1 MTKIT
6 NIDRATCGKLR
17 EHLNKKLS
25 NILKDELGITIDFG
39 NASFDSDSVTFK
51 CRVALEGARSENDKS
66 LDFIKPYM
74 SHLDFDKEAR
84 MGKYLFKIVG
94 YRTKARTKPWVC
106 RNQFD
111 GKDYIIS
118 QNDIDKYFRKEEAN
132 A

>member
-1 MTKIT
+1 MKIT
-6 NIDRATCGKLR
+6 KIDRATCTKLR

-51 CRVALEGARSENDKS
+51 CRVAIEGAKSEHEKS

-74 SHLDFDKEAR
+74 SHIDFDKEAK

-94 YRTKARTKPWVC
+94 HRSKARTKPWVC

-111 GKDYIIS
+111 GKDYLLTDD
-118 QNDIDKYFRKEEAN
+118 QVELAFRKENAN

>member
-1 MTKIT
+1 MSKIT
-6 NIDRATCGKLR
+6 KIDRATCAKLR
-17 EHLNKKLS
+17 EHLNRKLS
-25 NILKDELGITIDFG
+25 NILKDDLGVTLDFG

-51 CRVALEGARSENDKS
+51 CRIEIEGARSENDKS

-74 SHLDFDKEAR
+74 SHIDFDKEAK

-94 YRTKARTKPWVC
+94 FRSKARTKPWVC

-111 GKDYIIS
+111 GKDYLLT
-118 QNDIDKYFRKEEAN
+118 QDDLDKNFRKAEAN